1 MNNEMTQPIKPD
13 DEVRYRC
20 TCGEE
25 SVVPKERGGV
35 CPKCDRPISPKT
47 LQHDLALTMTIDS
60 LHTDFTTQ
68 QATGIALGV
77 SPDELVGKTLGHF
90 EMVAP
95 LGSGGMGQVYKALDK
110 SLQRYVAV
118 KVLRSGIGSSASLTS
133 SYTEIDSLLQEAVAQ
148 ARVTHPNIVTIY
160 YVGKQDGN
168 PFLAMEL
175 VHGEPLSKVIAER
188 QLPFSDIG
196 PIAIQMADALK
207 FSYELDIIHG
217 DIKPSNVMLLPNARV
232 KLSDFGMARR
242 ASDVSA
248 GKLGGTPNYIAPEL
262 LTGASPSVQSDMY
275 ALGVTLYELTFGQLP
290 VALSGKTIP
299 EWIESHEQAEIVYP
313 TPWPEHLPDGWK
325 RVLSCLLS
333 RDPNDR
339 YETYDELL
347 EDLES
352 VQPGS
357 RVIARRAPRLIAAMI
372 DYLVVLLLMAPMQ
385 MVLEATPL
393 VAFFGD
399 HAIVQFLVQLADFLP
414 IAAYTVIVL
423 FWRQSIGRAL
433 MHVRVVNEY
442 GLKPAA
448 KTMVARS
455 FFRMCLIWA
464 TCSTIFFQR
473 SDVFWVQI
481 VSASVVL
488 ICLIYLV
495 AATAFMLIYDQ
506 ARSVHDLIFGT
517 RVVLD
522 TD

>member
-1 MNNEMTQPIKPD
+1 MPR
-13 DEVRYRC
+13 EV
-20 TCGEE
+20 
-25 SVVPKERGGV
+25 GGV

-47 LQHDLALTMTIDS
+47 LKHDLALTMTIDS
-60 LHTDFTTQ
+60 LHTDFTTA
-68 QATGIALGV
+68 QATGIALGG

-90 EMVAP
+90 EMVAT

-118 KVLRSGIGSSASLTS
+118 KVLRSGIGSSANLTS
-133 SYTEIDSLLQEAVAQ
+133 SDTEIDSLLQEAVSQ

-175 VHGEPLSKVIAER
+175 VHGEALNRVIEER
-188 QLPFSDIG
+188 QLAFSDIG
-196 PIAIQMADALK
+196 LIAVQMAEALK

-217 DIKPSNVMLLPNARV
+217 DIKPSNVMLMSNTRV

-242 ASDVSA
+242 ASDVSS

-262 LTGASPSVQSDMY
+262 LTGANPSVQSDMY

-290 VALSGKTIP
+290 VTLAGKTISD
-299 EWIESHEQAEIVYP
+299 WIESHEQAEIVYP
-313 TPWPEHLPDGWK
+313 APWPEHLPEGWK
-325 RVLSCLLS
+325 GVLSRMLAKEP
-333 RDPNDR
+333 RDRFEN
-339 YETYDELL
+339 YDELL
-347 EDLES
+347 EELDA

-372 DYLVVLLLMAPMQ
+372 DYLVVLLLMVPMQ
-385 MVLEATPL
+385 MVLEATRL
-393 VAFFGD
+393 TSYLGD
-399 HAIVQFLVQLADFLP
+399 HVFIRFLLQLADFLP
-414 IAAYTVIVL
+414 IMTYTILVM

-433 MHVRVVNEY
+433 MHVRVVNQY
-442 GLKPAA
+442 GLIPAA
-448 KTMVARS
+448 KSMVARS
-455 FFRMCLIWA
+455 FFRMCLVWA

-488 ICLIYLV
+488 ICLIYLI

-506 ARSVHDLIFGT
+506 ARSIHDLIFGT